1 MELTHQT
8 PMMKQYFSL
17 RENNPDCLL
26 FFRLGDFYELFF
38 QDAIDAAKA
47 LDITL
52 TKRGKEGSE
61 IPMCGVPVHAYETYL
76 PKLIRQGFKVAI
88 CEQTETPEEAKKRD
102 GYKAIVKRDITRIVT
117 PGTLTEET
125 LLSPKKNNYLAAL
138 FIQDNNCSLAW
149 SDISTGDFYVSSF
162 DLEKLNEELS
172 AISPSEI
179 LISDTQFS
187 KSFKGDFVWSQLPNL
202 KFDFG
207 SCSKRLLELFELVSL
222 DALGDLKNHEIIT
235 TGALVDYLYLTQ
247 KTIFSNL
254 QRPKK
259 ITHSKTL
266 SVDTSTK
273 KNLEL
278 FYALNGEYKGSLISI
293 IDKTMTSCG
302 GRLLHEYMMIP
313 STDLSVINARLDAVE
328 YFLNNTE
335 SRPKLSMF
343 PDIERS
349 LTRLFYDRGGPRDLL
364 SIQIG
369 LKTAALL
376 KSTLINPPYL
386 IQELSPFLNQ
396 CDELIILLERALGND
411 LPLQVRDGGFIKVG
425 YDLVLDEY
433 RKLKNEA
440 DLFVSALQERY
451 INETGITSLKIKQNN
466 ILGFFIE
473 VTSTHTS
480 KTPQHFI
487 HRQTTAN
494 GIRYTTSEL
503 IDLEQKIINAKE
515 ESLKL
520 EISIFQNL
528 RERVLSMHEKIK
540 NCAKAIATVDVLS
553 NFSYISNLYNY
564 SKPLLDESLK
574 FEIHQGR
581 HPVVELY
588 LSKENETFVPND
600 TTLENEHRM
609 WLLTGPNMAG
619 KSTFLRQNA
628 IIAYMAQIGSFV
640 PAQSAHIGIVDR
652 IFTRVGASDDLTKGQ
667 STFMVE
673 MIETAAILN
682 QSTPR
687 SLIIL
692 DEIGRGTSTYDG
704 LSIAW
709 ATLEHLEYVNKS
721 RGIFATHYHELTDLC
736 KTLKH
741 LSPYTMKVTE
751 WESKIIFQHQVLKG
765 AADRSYGIHVASLAG
780 LPKIVTKRASEIL
793 KTLQEK
799 SESRNFQNK
808 ILNNDRPIQIGF
820 PQMQISSKIEI
831 QLKKTNLDNLSPK
844 EALDMLYSLKSMI
857 KN

>member
-1 MELTHQT
+1 MELAHQT

-52 TKRGKEGSE
+52 TKRGKEGTE

-102 GYKAIVKRDITRIVT
+102 GYKAIVTRDVTRIVT

-138 FIQDNNCSLAW
+138 FIQNNDCSLAW

-162 DLEKLNEELS
+162 GIEKLNEELS
-172 AISPSEI
+172 SISPSEI
-179 LISDTQFS
+179 LISDAQFS

-207 SCSKRLLELFELVSL
+207 SCSRRLREIFELLSL
-222 DALGDLKNHEIIT
+222 DALGDLKNPEIIT
-235 TGALVDYLYLTQ
+235 AGALVDYLYLTQ
-247 KTIFSNL
+247 KTTFSNL

-266 SVDTSTK
+266 SLDASTK

-278 FYALNGEYKGSLISI
+278 FCALNGEYKGSLISV
-293 IDKTMTSCG
+293 IDQTLTACG
-302 GRLLHEYMMIP
+302 GRLLYEYMMLP
-313 STDLSVINARLDAVE
+313 STDLSLVNARLDAVE
-328 YFLNNTE
+328 YFLNNTQ
-335 SRPKLSMF
+335 SRSKLPMF

-364 SIQIG
+364 SIQVG

-376 KSTLINPPYL
+376 QSTLPSPPLL
-386 IQELSPFLNQ
+386 IANLSVFLNQ
-396 CDELIILLERALGND
+396 CDELIVLLERSLEND
-411 LPLQVRDGGFIKVG
+411 LPLQARDGGFIKVG

-433 RKLKNEA
+433 RKLKNDG

-451 INETGITSLKIKQNN
+451 INETGIPSLKIKQNN

-480 KTPQHFI
+480 KAPENFI

-494 GIRYTTSEL
+494 GIRYTTTEL
-503 IDLEQKIINAKE
+503 IELEQKIINAKE

-528 RERVLSMHEKIK
+528 REHVLNMHEQIK
-540 NCAKAIATVDVLS
+540 NCAKAVAQVDVFS
-553 NFSYISNLYNY
+553 NFAHIANLYNY
-564 SKPLLDESLK
+564 SRPFVDESLK
-574 FEIHQGR
+574 FEIKQGR
-581 HPVVELY
+581 HPVVELF
-588 LSKENETFVPND
+588 LSKENQNFIPNN
-600 TTLENEHRM
+600 TVLENEHRM

-628 IIAYMAQIGSFV
+628 IIAYMAQIGSFI
-640 PAQSAHIGIVDR
+640 PAQKAHIGIVDR
-652 IFTRVGASDDLTKGQ
+652 IFTRVGASDDLAKGR

-687 SLIIL
+687 SLVIL

-709 ATLEHLEYVNKS
+709 ATLEHLEYANKS

-751 WESKIIFQHQVLKG
+751 WEGKIIFQHQVLKG
-765 AADRSYGIHVASLAG
+765 SADRSYGIHVASLAG
-780 LPKIVTKRASEIL
+780 LPKIVTARATEIL

-799 SESRNFQNK
+799 AESRNFQDK
-808 ILNNDRPIQIGF
+808 ILNNTSPIQLDF
-820 PQMQISSKIEI
+820 PKMQPPSKLEI
-831 QLKKTNLDNLSPK
+831 KLKEINLDNLSPK
-844 EALDMLYSLKSMI
+844 EALDMLYNLKKMI
-857 KN
+857 TN